1 MALRRGRLSDQLLA
15 DSLKPRNVGGHAG
28 GLAQFGTALVSG
40 YFAGEDDKRVEN
52 VLNRQAQARS
62 QALAQMLSGGA
73 PAGAEAPVTP
83 GSLPAPI
90 PNPEMTGQTAAP
102 MAEMPAPS
110 PSRVTSA
117 PLAPPEL
124 MPHFERA
131 SAETGIPVPLLV
143 AQARQESN
151 FNPQARGRAGE
162 IGVMQI
168 MPSTARQPGFGV
180 AGVDPAVLND
190 PGENI
195 LFGARYLRAR
205 AGPNADFSN
214 PQAMADALRRYNG
227 GGDPRYVENVTR
239 FLPQDMATPA
249 AFSPGQMAQA
259 SQAPVMPSQAPAPPQ
274 GAPQRGAGDTVMIGG
289 RSFSMPAIMQA
300 MTDPDPQVSQTAR
313 TLFAAAQSQERESFS
328 APQAVQQ
335 NGETVMVQFGNRG
348 TQRVV
353 PGMTPARERSQ
364 PDRDRARYADL
375 AGRQDSLT
383 PSERIELEAVAKAVF
398 GADNVQVGP
407 SGIAVLPAPR
417 PGMVSRD
424 TMPASQGASPDGLAR
439 PSNDAMAGASA
450 SPVQRP
456 PQQVALPDGR
466 TAQYIPAE
474 QPQAQP
480 PATMASAMLNN
491 AASLRSARVALDL
504 VNQRPQSF
512 GLSAGLQN
520 MAPGLLERTDPEGTA
535 ARAAVANLG
544 SLVIH
549 DRSGAAVT
557 ASEFPRLRPFI
568 PQVGDPPE
576 VVKTKLTAFA
586 REYEDLLKD
595 QYSAF
600 GPNSGYR
607 PLAPIDEA
615 LRPSGARQGAAQP
628 GTAPSGAAPQA
639 APQSGQ
645 QTIINPQ
652 TGQRMQLRN
661 GQWAPMQ

>member
-1 MALRRGRLSDQLLA
+1 MSESYASNPALAMALRRKRLSDQLLA

-28 GLAQFGTALVSG
+28 GLAQLGTALVSG
-40 YFAGEDDKRVEN
+40 YFAGEDDNRIEN

-62 QALAQMLSGGA
+62 QAMAQLLSGGP

-83 GSLPAPI
+83 GSLTPPI
-90 PNPEMTGQTAAP
+90 PNSEMTGQPVAAPAAP

-110 PSRVTSA
+110 PLRVTSA

-124 MPHFERA
+124 MPYFEAA
-131 SAETGIPVPLLV
+131 SAETGIPLPLLV

-180 AGVDPAVLND
+180 TGVDPSTLND
-190 PGENI
+190 PRENI
-195 LFGARYLRAR
+195 LFGARYLRGR
-205 AGPNADFSN
+205 AGANADFSN
-214 PQAMADALRRYNG
+214 PQTMADALRRYNG
-227 GGDPRYVENVTR
+227 GGDPLYVENVTR
-239 FLPQDMATPA
+239 FLPRDMATPA
-249 AFSPGQMAQA
+249 AFSTGQTT
-259 SQAPVMPSQAPAPPQ
+259 QAPQAPAMPAQAPAMPQ
-274 GAPQRGAGDTVMIGG
+274 GGSQRGAGETVTIGG
-289 RSFSMPAIMQA
+289 RSFSMPAIMAA

-335 NGETVMVQFGNRG
+335 NGETVMVRFGNRG
-348 TQRVV
+348 NNLFV

-364 PDRDRARYADL
+364 LDRDRARYADL

-383 PSERIELEAVAKAVF
+383 PAERIELDAVAKAVF

-417 PGMVSRD
+417 PGMGSRD
-424 TMPASQGASPDGLAR
+424 AIPASQGASPDGLAR
-439 PSNDAMAGASA
+439 PANDAMAGASA

-480 PATMASAMLNN
+480 PATMATAMLNN
-491 AASLRSARVALDL
+491 AASLRSARVALDF

-512 GLSAGLQN
+512 GLSAGVQN
-520 MAPGLLERTDPEGTA
+520 MAPGLLERTDPDGTA

-568 PQVGDPPE
+568 PQVSDPPE

-586 REYEDLLKD
+586 REYEELLKD

-600 GPNSGYR
+600 GPSSGYR

-615 LRPSGARQGAAQP
+615 LRPSGARQG
-628 GTAPSGAAPQA
+628 GAPSGAAPGA
-639 APQSGQ
+639 TRPPLSSF
-645 QTIINPQ
+645 
-652 TGQRMQLRN
+652 QR
-661 GQWAPMQ
+661 

>member
-1 MALRRGRLSDQLLA
+1 
-15 DSLKPRNVGGHAG
+15 
-28 GLAQFGTALVSG
+28 
-40 YFAGEDDKRVEN
+40 
-52 VLNRQAQARS
+52 
-62 QALAQMLSGGA
+62 MLSGGA
-73 PAGAEAPVTP
+73 PVGAESPITP

-90 PNPEMTGQTAAP
+90 PNPEMTGQPAAP
-102 MAEMPAPS
+102 MAEMPAPQ
-110 PSRVTSA
+110 
-117 PLAPPEL
+117 E
-124 MPHFERA
+124 PHAIAADLLRRREGFR
-131 SAETGIPVPLLV
+131 ETPYFDVN
-143 AQARQESN
+143 AH
-151 FNPQARGRAGE
+151 RAGY
-162 IGVMQI
+162 GSDTMTMADGTVRQV
-168 MPSTARQPGFGV
+168 QPGMTVSREDAERDLRRRIPEFEQRAISNIGQEAYSALSPNARAALISVAYNYGNIPERIRGAARSGDAAALSSAV
-180 AGVDPAVLND
+180 AGL
-190 PGENI
+190 
-195 LFGARYLRAR
+195 
-205 AGPNADFSN
+205 AGDNRGVNAD
-214 PQAMADALRRYNG
+214 RRREEAEIIAG
-227 GGDPRYVENVTR
+227 R
-239 FLPQDMATPA
+239 
-249 AFSPGQMAQA
+249 PGQTAQA
-259 SQAPVMPSQAPAPPQ
+259 SQAPVMPAQAPAPPQ
-274 GAPQRGAGDTVMIGG
+274 GAPQRGAGDTVIIGG

-348 TQRVV
+348 TSRVV

-364 PDRDRARYADL
+364 PDRDRARYAEL
-375 AGRQDSLT
+375 AGRQGSLT

-417 PGMVSRD
+417 PGMGSGD

-439 PSNDAMAGASA
+439 PANDAMANASA
-450 SPVQRP
+450 SPAQRP

-466 TAQYIPAE
+466 TAQYIPGE

-520 MAPGLLERTDPEGTA
+520 MAPGLLERTDPDGTA

-557 ASEFPRLRPFI
+557 AAEFPRLRPFI
-568 PQVGDPPE
+568 PQIGDPPE
-576 VVKTKLTAFA
+576 VVKTKLKAFA

-595 QYSAF
+595 QYGAF
-600 GPNSGYR
+600 GPSSGYR
-607 PLAPIDEA
+607 PLAPVDEA

-628 GTAPSGAAPQA
+628 GTAPSGAPSRQNSQ
-639 APQSGQ
+639 PGGGWSIRPVQ
-645 QTIINPQ
+645 
-652 TGQRMQLRN
+652 
-661 GQWAPMQ
+661 